1 MKHYRIVFSLL
12 MSVCLMAGCVES
24 TQQQPTPETV
34 VQQPSPEEVYIQKGE
49 ALESQGN
56 LTSALE
62 QYTLAL
68 TAAPDNPSAASH
80 KKQVEE
86 KLYSIAQAHYQKG
99 LAFDEQGKYDSA
111 RKEYLSALQNWPDLA
126 EAKEKLSPGGVSLD
140 SDQYIVHTILEGQSV
155 SRVSKLY
162 YGDLNL
168 YPVIGKF
175 NSLEDVTKIRAGDKL
190 KIPAINGLTITD
202 LQDRFETYTKEL
214 QAEGGASAQEQ
225 TAPEETEPKMPGVLP
240 SDAAQAAE
248 NIPEVP
254 ARETEPAREAGGLAD
269 QAETLV
275 EDQAA
280 SAGGTAAPETPEPT
294 PPAVETPQQDTT
306 YDQAMAFFEQ
316 KEYAKA
322 IPLFETALASNAGD
336 ETITGSLFESHFQ
349 QGLSQFKT
357 EQYLE
362 AKQSFTSAFEYNA
375 SCSKCN
381 IYIQKCEDTYKEKHY
396 NLGIHY
402 FGKEQLKQ
410 AITEWEL
417 VEKIDPDYKDVQ
429 SNLNKAQSLYERLE
443 SIRQNSRPQ

>member
-12 MSVCLMAGCVES
+12 MSVCLMAGCVAS

-34 VQQPSPEEVYIQKGE
+34 VQQPSPDEVYIQEGE

-62 QYTLAL
+62 QYNLAL
-68 TAAPDNPSAASH
+68 TAAPDNSSAASH

-86 KLYSIAQAHYQKG
+86 KLYNIAQGHYQTG

-111 RKEYLSALQNWPDLA
+111 RRAYLSALQNWPDLA

-162 YGDLNL
+162 YGDINL

-202 LQDRFETYTKEL
+202 LQERLETYMKEQ
-214 QAEGGASAQEQ
+214 QAEGDATAREQ
-225 TAPEETEPKMPGVLP
+225 AAAEETEPKMPGALP
-240 SDAAQAAE
+240 
-248 NIPEVP
+248 PEVP
-254 ARETEPAREAGGLAD
+254 QARETEPAREAGGLAG
-269 QAETLV
+269 QPEILTG
-275 EDQAA
+275 DQAA
-280 SAGGTAAPETPEPT
+280 SAGETAAPETAEPAA
-294 PPAVETPQQDTT
+294 PAVETPQQDTT
-306 YDQAMAFFEQ
+306 YDQAMVFFEQ

-362 AKQSFTSAFEYNA
+362 AKESFASAFEYNA